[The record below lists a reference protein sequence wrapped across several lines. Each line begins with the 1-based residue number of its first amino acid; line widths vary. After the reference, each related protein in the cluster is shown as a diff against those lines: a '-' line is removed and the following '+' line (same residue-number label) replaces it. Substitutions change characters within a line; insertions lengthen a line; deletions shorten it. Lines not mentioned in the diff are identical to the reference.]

1 MASSSSAQQAS
12 MNGTPRTIATYSN
25 YREAE
30 RAIDTLSD
38 QKFPVERVSI
48 IGRGLHSVEQVVGR
62 VTTGRAALAGAGY
75 GATVGLFISLLFGLF
90 FSGPDF
96 WGLFAYSVSAGA
108 IFGAI
113 YGAIMHAVQ
122 DGRRDFASVSAT
134 EADRYDVQA
143 DTDVADEARQV
154 LDRTAASPA

>member
-1 MASSSSAQQAS
+1 MASSPSEQQAS
-12 MNGTPRTIATYSN
+12 MNGTRTIATYSN

-30 RAIDTLSD
+30 RAIDSLSD
-38 QKFPVERVSI
+38 QKFPVEQVSI
-48 IGRGLHSVEQVVGR
+48 VGRGLHSVEQVVGR

-75 GATVGLFISLLFGLF
+75 GAVVGLFISLLFGLF
-90 FSGPDF
+90 FSGQEF
-96 WGLFAYSVSAGA
+96 WGLFAYSVSAGV

-113 YGAIMHAVQ
+113 YGAIMHAAQ

-134 EADRYDVQA
+134 DADVYEVQA
-143 DTDVADEARQV
+143 ETDVADEARQM